1 MTLIGIY
8 LSTSRSSITESGVIQ
23 PWAIF
28 PQLSLNNPRFNRL
41 LEVSVLRGG
50 GTTNTLQEL
59 QQRQPQNLSPP
70 SAQVITAALGN
81 LAEVLDSRKPRD
93 RKVILEDNI
102 AEIIVQPT
110 GEVLQNE

>member
-8 LSTSRSSITESGVIQ
+8 LSISRSSITESGVIQ

-28 PQLSLNNPRFNRL
+28 PQLSLNNARFNRL
-41 LEVSVLRGG
+41 LEVSVVRGG
-50 GTTNTLQEL
+50 NTNILQEL
-59 QQRQPQNLSPP
+59 QQRQPQDLSPP

-81 LAEVLDSRKPRD
+81 LAQVLDSGKPRD